1 MKKKEY
7 IKPETNIL
15 QSEPQAILAVSNES
29 IGVASEELYTEDH
42 IAKAS
47 PLKGPCFRMAC
58 LAYSEQV
65 G

>member
-29 IGVASEELYTEDH
+29 IGVASEELYTEEEV
-42 IAKAS
+42 KNLWER
-47 PLKGPCFRMAC
+47 P
-58 LAYSEQV
+58 EQKTIWTD
-65 G
+65 

>member
-29 IGVASEELYTEDH
+29 IGVASGELYTEEEV
-42 IAKAS
+42 KNLWER
-47 PLKGPCFRMAC
+47 P
-58 LAYSEQV
+58 EQKTIWSD
-65 G
+65 

>member
-29 IGVASEELYTEDH
+29 IGVASEELYTEEEV
-42 IAKAS
+42 KNLWEK
-47 PLKGPCFRMAC
+47 P
-58 LAYSEQV
+58 EQKTIWSD
-65 G
+65 

>member
-29 IGVASEELYTEDH
+29 IGVASEELYTEEEVM
-42 IAKAS
+42 KLWER
-47 PLKGPCFRMAC
+47 P
-58 LAYSEQV
+58 EQKTIWSD
-65 G
+65 